1 MTDPENPETPA
12 QAPESAAAPPQN
24 ETPNPPAPSGETTEG
39 AEQAPKEQAGKQY
52 RAAWQARSQTKGPPS
67 RPAQRPQSKSR
78 PRPES
83 KPEAVPAPPPRS
95 FGEKPR
101 IRDLDAQ
108 IDSEFQ
114 EMMGGL
120 SEKELFGAEPKAPEQ
135 EEASTE
141 PGRKKGRIVAIHG
154 NDVFV
159 EVPGGRT
166 QGILP
171 LLQFVEGPPEVG
183 SELDVHIEGYDAANG
198 LLILSRLGAAVHV
211 DWSSVANGMIVEAR
225 VTATNKGGLSVE
237 VNGIRGFMPIS
248 QIDLYRVENAEPFV
262 NQRLLC
268 LVTDVNPAEKNLIV
282 SRRALLEKER
292 EESREKLWL
301 ELAEGQTREGIVR
314 SVKDF
319 GAFID
324 LGGVDGLLHVS
335 QMSWSRIDDASK
347 VVQPGQKLKVQILK
361 IDPETRKLSLGLK
374 QLMASPW
381 DSIGLNYPEGTIV
394 KGKVTKLMEFG
405 AFVELEPGIEGL
417 VHISELAP
425 QRVRRVNEVVQVGQ
439 EVKVAVLSIDRD
451 QKRISLSLK
460 AALPKDVEEAAE
472 EEEADLPLKPPRPRT
487 TPLRGGIGS
496 G

>member
-1 MTDPENPETPA
+1 MSDSEKPDVPASAPQPSAPPPGETP
-12 QAPESAAAPPQN
+12 SL
-24 ETPNPPAPSGETTEG
+24 PAPSSATPEG
-39 AEQAPKEQAGKQY
+39 SAAEAPKEQPGKQY
-52 RAAWQARSQTKGPPS
+52 RAAWQARSQAKAAPS
-67 RPAQRPQSKSR
+67 KPGQRPEAK
-78 PRPES
+78 PRREPEP
-83 KPEAVPAPPPRS
+83 KPVAAPPPRPHA
-95 FGEKPR
+95 EKPR
-101 IRDLDAQ
+101 LRDLDAQ
-108 IDSEFQ
+108 IDQEFQ

-120 SEKELFGAEPKAPEQ
+120 SEKELFGEKPKAPAQQ
-135 EEASTE
+135 EAEAE
-141 PGRKKGRIVAIHG
+141 PGRKKGRVLAVHG

-159 EVPGGRT
+159 DVPGGRT

-171 LLQFVEGPPEVG
+171 LLQFEEGPPAVG
-183 SELDVHIEGYDAANG
+183 SDVDVHIEGYDAANG

-211 DWSSVANGMIVEAR
+211 DWSSVATGMIVEAR

-248 QIDLYRVENAEPFV
+248 QIDLYRVENAEQFV
-262 NQRLLC
+262 NQRLRC
-268 LVTDVNPAEKNLIV
+268 LVTDVNPEEKNLVV

-292 EESREKLWL
+292 EESREKLWQ

-335 QMSWSRIDDASK
+335 QMSWSRVENASQI
-347 VVQPGQKLKVQILK
+347 VQLGQKIKVQILK

-374 QLMASPW
+374 QLLASPW
-381 DSIGLNYPEGTIV
+381 DSVGLNYPEGSIA

-451 QKRISLSLK
+451 QKRISLSIK
-460 AALPKDVEEAAE
+460 AALPQEMNDTAE
-472 EEEADLPLKPPRPRT
+472 EGEEDLPLKPPRPPT

-496 G
+496 E